1 MKFINVLQGSPEWHA
16 ARASHDCASDA
27 SAAMGKSIYKTRNE
41 YLAEKKFGVTK
52 EHDPATLRRFA
63 DGHET
68 EATARVIVEAMI
80 GQDLYPVVCVS
91 DDDKMLASVD
101 GMTMGE
107 DILFE
112 HKRYNESLAN
122 DVRSGN
128 LKPHYFWQLEHQ
140 LLVTGAEKVIFVCSD
155 GATDNFEY
163 MEYVSVPS
171 RRAALIAGWE
181 QFHKDLETFEMPQA
195 KAEVIGRAPDQLP
208 ALRIEISGAVKTS
221 NLSDFKAAAVAVFG
235 NIKKDLV
242 TDEDFADAEK
252 TVKWC
257 SDVESKLDAAKQHA
271 LSQTSSIDELFRAI
285 DEIKETARQT
295 RLNLEKKVKAE
306 KENRKVALVRE
317 YGEQFNTYC
326 NELRTKVGVQFVCFM
341 HGDEAIKGLKSLDSM
356 REKLG
361 ARLLQAKL
369 EANEIA
375 SRIEA
380 NRKVMDQFD
389 AGTLF
394 PDFAAAALRP
404 EEDFANLVKARV
416 DQRREAEERRKQQE
430 EAHRQAAP
438 VVAPGNLL
446 DQRDQALENLVKAQ
460 NVTPIATQDTGRTM
474 KMGDICNLLGVIVN
488 ADFLSSLGIQ
498 PVKVDRAAK
507 LYRESDFP
515 IICNAIARHITH
527 VGEAHKAKAAA

>member
-1 MKFINVLQGSPEWHA
+1 MRIIEVQQGSAEWHA

-27 SAAMGKSIYKTRNE
+27 PAMMGESMYKTRSE
-41 YLAEKKFGVTK
+41 LMAEKKFGAEK
-52 EHDPATLRRFA
+52 EHDAATLRRFA

-68 EATARVIVEAMI
+68 EAKARVIAEAML
-80 GQDLYPVVCVS
+80 GQDLFPVVCVS
-91 DDDKMLASVD
+91 DDDKLLASVD
-101 GMTMGE
+101 GMTMNE

-112 HKRYNESLAN
+112 HKLINASLAK
-122 DVRSGN
+122 DVHSGE
-128 LKPHYFWQLEHQ
+128 LKPHYYWQLEHQ
-140 LLVTGAEKVIFVCSD
+140 LLVTGAEKVLFICSD
-155 GATDNFEY
+155 GTTDNIEH
-163 MEYVSVPS
+163 MEYVSVPT

-181 QFHKDLETFEMPQA
+181 QFHKDLETFEMQQA
-195 KAEVIGRAPDQLP
+195 KAEVVGRAPEQLP
-208 ALRIEISGAVKTS
+208 ALRIEISGAVQAS
-221 NLSDFKAAAVAVFG
+221 NLADFKAAAVAVFG

-271 LSQTSSIDELFRAI
+271 LSQTSTIDELFRAI
-285 DEIKETARQT
+285 DEIKESARQT

-306 KENRKVALVRE
+306 KEARKNAVVMKYQGQLV
-317 YGEQFNTYC
+317 NYC
-326 NELRTKVGVQFVCFM
+326 NELRTSVGVPFPVAPIT
-341 HGDEAIKGLKSLDSM
+341 DAAKGLKTLASIE
-356 REKLG
+356 EKMSVALMK
-361 ARLLQAKL
+361 AKL

-446 DQRDQALENLVKAQ
+446 DQRDQALEKLVKAQ

-498 PVKVDRAAK
+498 PIKVDRAAK

-515 IICNAIARHITH
+515 MICDAIARHITN
-527 VGEAHKAKAAA
+527 VGVAHKAKVAA